1 MFQKLKAFRN
11 LRSAAK
17 SLQQE
22 LSNEKIDLERNGIR
36 IALDGNLDVQSL
48 TLPPAMSH
56 EELQRRLPEVLNQAI
71 DKAQRAAAE
80 KIRAR
85 GGLEGL
91 GLK

>member
-22 LSNEKIDLERNGIR
+22 LANETIDLERNGIR
-36 IALDGNLDVQSL
+36 IALDGNLDVRSL
-48 TLPPAMSH
+48 TLPPTMSH

-71 DKAQRAAAE
+71 DKAQRVGAE

-85 GGLEGL
+85 GGLAGL

>member
-1 MFQKLKAFRN
+1 MFQKLRAFRD
-11 LRSAAK
+11 LRHAAK

-22 LSNEKIDLERNGIR
+22 LATEKIELERNGIR
-36 IALDGNLDVQSL
+36 LTLDGNLDVQSL
-48 TLPPAMSH
+48 TLPPTMSH
-56 EELQRRLPEVLNQAI
+56 DELQRRLPEVLNQAI
-71 DKAQRAAAE
+71 DKAQRVAAE